1 MADSVVFVDLPE
13 GSDVITI
20 QSDFWRKEQCKSI
33 AGARWDEDRRMWT
46 VPLSWAACLMLRGV
60 FGGDLYI
67 GPGLATWA
75 WSTKT
80 EVIDPLME
88 LRDPT
93 NFTTPG
99 DDRLYPYQRAGTA
112 WLKLAKAAILADEM
126 GTGKT
131 VQTAMAMEE
140 IGDDAFPVLIVCPNT
155 MKHVWKRELEVWC
168 PSAKHITI
176 VEGGAEAKKKAIA
189 AAALEEHSVVIINYE
204 YTWRVS
210 RQAGYGQLALTRG
223 EKTEGPLNKVPF
235 RTVVLDEA
243 HKIKNPSAQQTRAC
257 WWLGR
262 MPTVK
267 YRFALTGT
275 PVANRPDDLWSLLNF
290 IDHKAWPAKTRFV
303 DRYCLQSWNG
313 RGGMD
318 IIGLNPDRQEEF
330 HRVVDPFMRRV
341 TKEMVLTQL
350 PPIIRERRDCEMTPK
365 QKKAYKDMET
375 QMFVELAEEEH
386 LSATT
391 VIARLT
397 RLIQFSSAYAT
408 AREVNGEIV
417 VDLTDPS
424 NKCDALEDLLED
436 LGDEPIVVFAM
447 SKKLIMLAHD
457 RLVKK
462 GIECRL
468 ITGGQSP
475 MEREGNIQDFQNGK
489 ARVILAT
496 VAAGGV
502 GVTLTRAKTAVF
514 LQRSWSMVD
523 NTQAEARV
531 HRIGSEKHDVVTIID
546 LVAPGTIEERMQQVM
561 AMKKERLE
569 EIVRDR
575 DMLKRFLKGQLEG

>member
-1 MADSVVFVDLPE
+1 MADNVLVEKVDDLIVV
-13 GSDVITI
+13 
-20 QSDFWRKEQCKSI
+20 QSEFWRKEQVKMI
-33 AGARWDEDRRMWT
+33 AGARWDDSIQRWT
-46 VPLSWAACLMLRGV
+46 VPLSWSTCQMLRGV
-60 FGGDLYI
+60 FGQDLLI
-67 GPGLATWA
+67 GPELANWA
-75 WSTKT
+75 WNTKT

-93 NFTTPG
+93 NFHTPG
-99 DDRLYPYQRAGTA
+99 DERLYPYQRAGTA
-112 WLKLAKAAILADEM
+112 WLKTATHGILADEM

-131 VQTAMAMEE
+131 VQTAMALEE
-140 IGDDAFPVLIVCPNT
+140 LGDDAFPTLVVCPNT
-155 MKHVWKRELEVWC
+155 MKHVWKRELEKWC
-168 PSAKHITI
+168 PTAKTIYVVEGSAK
-176 VEGGAEAKKKAIA
+176 VKEQMLLA
-189 AAALEEHSVVIINYE
+189 AAKDDHAVVIINYE

-223 EKTEGPLNKVPF
+223 EKQEGPLNKVPF

-243 HKIKNPSAQQTRAC
+243 HKIKNPSASQTRAC

-262 MPTVK
+262 MPTVR

-290 IDHKAWPAKTRFV
+290 IDNKQWPAKTRFV
-303 DRYCLQSWNG
+303 ERYCMQSWNG
-313 RGGMD
+313 HGGMD
-318 IIGLNPDRQEEF
+318 VIGLNPEHSDEF
-330 HRVVDPFMRRV
+330 HRVIDPYMRRV

-350 PPIIRERRDCEMTPK
+350 PPIVRERRDCEMTPK
-365 QKKAYKDMET
+365 QKKAYKEMET
-375 QMFVELAEEEH
+375 QTFVELAEDQH

-397 RLIQFSSAYAT
+397 RLIQFSSSFAT
-408 AREVNGEIV
+408 MNTDGE

-424 NKCDALEDLLED
+424 NKVDALVELLDDIE
-436 LGDEPIVVFAM
+436 DEPLVVFAM

-457 RLVKK
+457 RLVKN

-468 ITGGQSP
+468 ITGGQTP
-475 MEREGNIQDFQNGK
+475 IVREQNIQDFQNGH

-514 LQRSWSMVD
+514 MQRSWSMVD

-531 HRIGSEKHDVVTIID
+531 HRIGSEQHDSVTIID
-546 LVAPGTIEERMQQVM
+546 LVAPGTIEERMQAVLV
-561 AMKKERLE
+561 AKKERLE
-569 EIVRDR
+569 EIVKDK
-575 DMLKRFLKGQLEG
+575 DALMRFLNGRED

>member
-1 MADSVVFVDLPE
+1 MADSVVFVDLPQ
-13 GSDVITI
+13 GSDVITV
-20 QSDFWRKEQCKSI
+20 QSDFWRKDQVKMVN
-33 AGARWDEDRRMWT
+33 GAWWDDERKLWT
-46 VPLSWAACLMLRGV
+46 VPLAWSTCITLRGI
-60 FGGDLYI
+60 FGKDLMV

-75 WSTKT
+75 WSTKS

-88 LRDPT
+88 LRDPA

-99 DDRLYPYQRAGTA
+99 DERLYPYQRAGTA
-112 WLKLAKAAILADEM
+112 WLKRAKGAILADEM

-131 VQTAMAMEE
+131 VQTAVALDEL
-140 IGDDAFPVLIVCPNT
+140 GDDAFPVLIVCPNT
-155 MKHVWKRELEVWC
+155 MKHVWKRELEKWC
-168 PSAKHITI
+168 PTAKSIHVI
-176 VEGGAEAKKKAIA
+176 EGSQKAKVDQIMA
-189 AAALEEHSVVIINYE
+189 AAKDDHSVVIINYE

-210 RQAGYGQLALTRG
+210 RQAGYGQLALARG
-223 EKTEGPLNKVPF
+223 EKVEGPLNKVPF
-235 RTVVLDEA
+235 RTTVLDEA
-243 HKIKNPSAQQTRAC
+243 HKIKNPRAAQTRAC

-262 MPTVK
+262 MPTVR

-275 PVANRPDDLWSLLNF
+275 PVANKPDDLWALLNF
-290 IDHKAWPAKTRFV
+290 IDHKAWSSKTRFV
-303 DRYCLQSWNG
+303 ERYCMQSWNG
-313 RGGMD
+313 HGGMD
-318 IIGLNPDRQEEF
+318 IIGLDPTHEEEF
-330 HRVVDPFMRRV
+330 HKVVDPFMRRV

-350 PPIIRERRDCEMTPK
+350 PPIVRERRDCEMTPK
-365 QKKAYKDMET
+365 QKKAYKEMET
-375 QMFVELAEEEH
+375 QMFVELAEDEH

-408 AREVNGEIV
+408 IPDQTSMEVE
-417 VDLTDPS
+417 LTDPS

-436 LGDEPIVVFAM
+436 LDKEPIVVFAM
-447 SKKLIMLAHD
+447 SKKLIMLAHS

-475 MEREGNIQDFQNGK
+475 MEREQNINDFQNGK
-489 ARVILAT
+489 AQVILAT

-531 HRIGSEKHDVVTIID
+531 HRIGSEQHDVVTIID
-546 LVAPGTIEERMQQVM
+546 LVAPGTIEERMQQVLLQ
-561 AMKKERLE
+561 KKERLE
-569 EIVRDR
+569 EIVKDR
-575 DMLKRFLKGQLEG
+575 DMLMRFLKGQED

>member
-1 MADSVVFVDLPE
+1 MADPVFVERSGDL
-13 GSDVITI
+13 ITI
-20 QSDFWRKEQCKSI
+20 SSEFWRKEQCKSI
-33 AGARWDEDRRMWT
+33 AGARWDEDIKKWT

-60 FGGDLYI
+60 FGSDLLI
-67 GPGLATWA
+67 GPELATWA

-93 NFTTPG
+93 NFHTPG
-99 DDRLYPYQRAGTA
+99 DERLYPYQRAGTA
-112 WLKLAKAAILADEM
+112 WLKLVKGGILADEM

-131 VQTAMAMEE
+131 VQTAMAIEE

-155 MKHVWKRELEVWC
+155 MKHVWKRELEIWC
-168 PSAKHITI
+168 PTAKHVVV
-176 VEGGAEAKKKAIA
+176 VEGSQAAKIKQIEA
-189 AAALEEHSVVIINYE
+189 AAKEDHSVVIINYE

-210 RQAGYGQLALTRG
+210 RQAGYGSLHLGVG
-223 EKTEGPLNKVPF
+223 EKKEGPLNKVPF
-235 RTVVLDEA
+235 RTTVLDEG
-243 HKIKNPSAQQTRAC
+243 HKIKNPQAAQTRAC

-262 MPTVK
+262 MPTVQH
-267 YRFALTGT
+267 RFVLTGT
-275 PVANRPDDLWSLLNF
+275 PVANKPDDMWSLLHF
-290 IDHKAWPAKTRFV
+290 IDHKAWPAKTRFI
-303 DRYCLQSWNG
+303 DRYCMQAWNG
-313 RGGMD
+313 HGGMD
-318 IIGLNPDRQEEF
+318 IIGLNPDRAEEF
-330 HRVVDPFMRRV
+330 HRVIDPFMRRV

-375 QMFVELAEEEH
+375 QMFVELAEDEH

-408 AREVNGEIV
+408 VPNPETMEVL
-417 VDLTDPS
+417 LTDPS
-424 NKCDALEDLLED
+424 NKCDALEDLLDD
-436 LGDEPIVVFAM
+436 LEGEPIVVFAM

-468 ITGGQSP
+468 ITGGQTP
-475 MEREGNIQDFQNGK
+475 LEREQNIQDFQNGK

-546 LVAPGTIEERMQQVM
+546 LVAPGTIEERMQRVLFE
-561 AMKKERLE
+561 KKARLE
-569 EIVRDR
+569 EIVQDKEAL
-575 DMLKRFLKGQLEG
+575 MKFLRGQED